1 MSHDNGAR
9 VDTIVRQ
16 KIRCIIV
23 SLKFMRFTWLG
34 FEVYDVCLKYDIQDS
49 ITTFI
54 RILVLS
60 VMGMERKKIGTKPS
74 GRLPLS

>member
-1 MSHDNGAR
+1 MAHDNGAT
-9 VDTIVRQ
+9 VDTIARQ

-23 SLKFMRFTWLG
+23 SLKFMRFTWPG